1 MGYGEVGGG
10 GSVYWTMVHENLA
23 RVGKS
28 TARAKTR
35 RPNDAPGALDDE
47 IKGRDPIPFDAIGV
61 KGGHRGKFRVTLRFD
76 TKAQAVAAAIRLA
89 QTVKKVNEKY
99 LLVVDVPAIKR
110 PSPDADPPA
119 EVQVEW

>member
-1 MGYGEVGGG
+1 MGYGEIGGG

-23 RVGKS
+23 MVGKS
-28 TARAKTR
+28 KSRAKTR

-61 KGGHRGKFRVTLRFD
+61 KGGHKGKFRVTLRFD
-76 TKAQAVAAAIRLA
+76 TKAQAVAAALRLG
-89 QTVKKVNEKY
+89 KIEKVNEKY
-99 LLVVDVPAIKR
+99 VLVIDVPAIKR
-110 PSPDADPPA
+110 PSPDVDPPA

>member
-10 GSVYWTMVHENLA
+10 GSVYWKMVHENP

-28 TARAKTR
+28 TARTKTR

-47 IKGRDPIPFDAIGV
+47 IKGRDPIPFENIGV

-89 QTVKKVNEKY
+89 ETVKKVNEKY
-99 LLVVDVPAIKR
+99 LLVVDVPAINH
-110 PSPDADPPA
+110 PSPDVDPPA